1 MTLPD
6 RVEDLFLIPRTAA
19 RGVARD
25 REVTHTALRVYTY
38 LQSILGYKL
47 PLGIAQKHIG
57 QELGV
62 RVNEVDAALRQLR
75 IKGIIE
81 QTRDTTTSK
90 TVFRFN
96 PSYENRVSELAPT
109 EPEPKPK
116 MMPEQEMLAIGSPTL
131 FEL

>member
-1 MTLPD
+1 MTLPAH
-6 RVEDLFLIPRTAA
+6 VEDLFSIPRSAA

-25 REVTHTALRVYTY
+25 REITHTALRMYTY

-47 PLGIAQKHIG
+47 PLGIAQKHIAE
-57 QELGV
+57 ELGV
-62 RVNEVDAALRQLR
+62 SVKDVDAALRQLR

-96 PSYENRVSELAPT
+96 PSYGNHASKLPPT
-109 EPEPKPK
+109 EPKTK
-116 MMPEQEMLAIGSPTL
+116 MTPEQEMLAMGSPTL